1 MNYYPQFATGE
12 QLLRIAEDYEDRMA
26 AREFA
31 IEGFTEHALAD
42 RRTLTEI
49 LKDACA
55 TDDTTYDKL
64 IDAVVEMANEYYAT
78 ARRTDAERER
88 GILDAFIELSCT
100 LEKITEQAAVKAV
113 DGRQ

>member
-12 QLLRIAEDYEDRMA
+12 QLCRIAEDYEDRMA

-31 IEGFTEHALAD
+31 IEDFAEHALAD

-64 IDAVVEMANEYYAT
+64 IDAVVEMANEYYAIE
-78 ARRTDAERER
+78 RRTDAERER
-88 GILDAFIELSCT
+88 GIIDAFIGFTGT
-100 LEKITEQAAVKAV
+100 LEKITEQAAIEAV
-113 DGRQ
+113 DGRR